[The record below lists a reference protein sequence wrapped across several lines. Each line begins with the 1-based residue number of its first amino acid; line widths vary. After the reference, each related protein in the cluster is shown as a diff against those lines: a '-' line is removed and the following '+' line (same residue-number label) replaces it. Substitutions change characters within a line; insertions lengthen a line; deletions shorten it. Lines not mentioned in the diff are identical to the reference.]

1 MVEKSIREVPAMTE
15 QPNPS
20 LYGEEPAPAAEKV
33 KAPGLLD
40 QVIGVFTEPVAL
52 FQKLNKAPSWAWAAG
67 ATVVMAIL
75 VTVVWGLKVDA
86 DAMIRPILEANPKVD
101 PGQYDM
107 IIGMQKKF
115 LIPFGVL
122 GSLFGVPVVVAIIA
136 FIYWLVGKATAE
148 GPQPSY
154 LQAMSAAAVPGL
166 VMLPHSLA
174 VLVMCFAREVG
185 GATPDKLSPTSLGY
199 FLHPEN
205 PKLFA
210 LLNFVDPFAIASFVL
225 TWLAT
230 RHILGLKASGATICT
245 ILVAGAGIGMRVM
258 GAR

>member
-1 MVEKSIREVPAMTE
+1 MSE
-15 QPNPS
+15 QPTPN
-20 LYGEEPAPAAEKV
+20 LYGPPSAPPPEAPQP
-33 KAPGLLD
+33 PGLFD
-40 QVIGVFTEPVAL
+40 QIIGVFTEPVAL
-52 FQKLNKAPSWAWAAG
+52 FKKLNVAPSWMWATG

-75 VTVVWGLKVDA
+75 VTIVWGLKVDA
-86 DAMIRPILEANPKVD
+86 DAMMRPMLEANPKID

-115 LIPFGVL
+115 IVPFGIL
-122 GSLFGVPVVVAIIA
+122 GSLFGVPIVVAIIA
-136 FIYWLVGKATAE
+136 GIYWLVGKGTAE
-148 GPQPSY
+148 GTQPSY

-174 VLVMCFAREVG
+174 ILAMCFAREVG
-185 GATPDKLSPTSLGY
+185 GATPDKLAPTALAF
-199 FLHPEN
+199 FLHPDN
-205 PKLFA
+205 PKIYA
-210 LLNFVDPFAIASFVL
+210 LLNFIDPFAIASFVL

-245 ILVAGAGIGMRVM
+245 LLVAIAGIGMRVM

>member
-1 MVEKSIREVPAMTE
+1 MSE
-15 QPNPS
+15 QPTPN
-20 LYGEEPAPAAEKV
+20 LYGEAPVPEAKP

-40 QVIGVFTEPVAL
+40 QIVGVFTEPVAL
-52 FQKLNKAPSWAWAAG
+52 FQKLRVAPSWAWAAG
-67 ATVVMAIL
+67 ATAFMAIL

-86 DAMIRPILEANPKVD
+86 DAMIRPVLEANPKVD
-101 PGQYDM
+101 PAQYDM

-115 LIPFGVL
+115 IVPFGIL
-122 GSLFGVPVVVAIIA
+122 GSLFGVPIVVAIVA

-148 GPQPSY
+148 GEPPSY

-174 VLVMCFAREVG
+174 ILAMCFAREVG
-185 GATPDKLSPTSLGY
+185 GLTPDKLSPTSLGY

-205 PKLFA
+205 AKLWT
-210 LLNFVDPFAIASFVL
+210 LLNFADPFVIASWVM

-230 RHILGLKASGATICT
+230 RHLLGLKASGATIAT
-245 ILVAGAGIGMRVM
+245 LLVALAGVGMRVL

>member
-1 MVEKSIREVPAMTE
+1 MSDQPTPSI
-15 QPNPS
+15 
-20 LYGEEPAPAAEKV
+20 YGEEPAPAEPP

-40 QVIGVFTEPVAL
+40 QIIGVFTEPVAL

-67 ATVVMAIL
+67 ATAIMAII
-75 VTVVWGLKVDA
+75 VTIVWGLRVDM
-86 DAMIRPILEANPKVD
+86 DAMLRPILEANPKID
-101 PGQYDM
+101 SAKIDT
-107 IIGMQKKF
+107 IIEMQKKF
-115 LIPFGVL
+115 IIPFGIL
-122 GSLFGVPVVVAIIA
+122 GSLFGVPIVVAIIA

-185 GATPDKLSPTSLGY
+185 GATPDKLSPTSLGF
-199 FLHPEN
+199 FLHPDN
-205 PKLFA
+205 PKLLA

-245 ILVAGAGIGMRVM
+245 VLVAVAGIGMRVM

>member
-1 MVEKSIREVPAMTE
+1 MSD
-15 QPNPS
+15 QPTPS
-20 LYGEEPAPAAEKV
+20 LYGEQPAPAEKP

-40 QVIGVFTEPVAL
+40 QIIGVFTEPVTL
-52 FQKLNKAPSWAWAAG
+52 FKKLNAAPSWVWATA

-75 VTVVWGLKVDA
+75 VTIVWGLKVDA
-86 DAMIRPILEANPKVD
+86 DAMMRPMLEANPKID
-101 PGQYDM
+101 SSQYDM

-115 LIPFGVL
+115 IVPFGIL
-122 GSLFGVPVVVAIIA
+122 GSLFGVPIVVAIIA
-136 FIYWLVGKATAE
+136 GIYWLVGKGTAE
-148 GPQPSY
+148 VTQPSY

-174 VLVMCFAREVG
+174 ILAMCFAREVG
-185 GATPDKLSPTSLGY
+185 GATPDKLAPTSLAF

-205 PKLFA
+205 PKIYA

-245 ILVAGAGIGMRVM
+245 VLVAIAGIGMRVM

>member
-1 MVEKSIREVPAMTE
+1 MSD
-15 QPNPS
+15 QPTPS
-20 LYGEEPAPAAEKV
+20 LYGEQPAPAEKP
-33 KAPGLLD
+33 KAPGPLD
-40 QVIGVFTEPVAL
+40 QIIGVFTEPVAL
-52 FQKLNKAPSWAWAAG
+52 FKKLNVAPSWMWATG

-75 VTVVWGLKVDA
+75 VTIVWGLKVDA
-86 DAMIRPILEANPKVD
+86 DAMMRPMLEANPKID

-115 LIPFGVL
+115 IVPMGIF
-122 GSLFGVPVVVAIIA
+122 GSLIGVPAVVAIVA
-136 FIYWLVGKATAE
+136 FFYWLVGKGTAE
-148 GPQPSY
+148 GGKPSY

-174 VLVMCFAREVG
+174 ILVMCFAREVG
-185 GATPDKLSPTSLGY
+185 GATPDKLAPTSLGY

-205 PKLFA
+205 PKLYA
-210 LLNFVDPFAIASFVL
+210 LLNFVDPFVIASWAL

-230 RHILGLKASGATICT
+230 RHIMGLKASGATICT
-245 ILVAGAGIGMRVM
+245 VLVAALGLAFRVL

>member
-1 MVEKSIREVPAMTE
+1 MSD
-15 QPNPS
+15 QPTPS
-20 LYGEEPAPAAEKV
+20 LYGEEPAPVEKP

-40 QVIGVFTEPVAL
+40 QILGVFTEPVAL
-52 FQKLNKAPSWAWAAG
+52 FQKLNQAPSWAWAAG
-67 ATVVMAIL
+67 ATAVMAVL
-75 VTVVWGLKVDA
+75 VTIVWGLKVDM
-86 DAMIRPILEANPKVD
+86 DAMLRPILEANPKVD

-115 LIPFGVL
+115 VIPFGIL
-122 GSLFGVPVVVAIIA
+122 GSVFGVPVVVAIIA
-136 FIYWLVGKATAE
+136 FIYWLVGKGTAE
-148 GPQPSY
+148 EGKQPSY
-154 LQAMSAAAVPGL
+154 LHAMSAAAVPGL

-174 VLVMCFAREVG
+174 ILAMCFAREVG
-185 GATPDKLSPTSLGY
+185 GATPDKLAPTSLGY

-205 PKLFA
+205 PKIFA
-210 LLNFVDPFAIASFVL
+210 LLNFVDPFVIASWVL

-245 ILVAGAGIGMRVM
+245 LIVALAGIGMRVM

>member
-1 MVEKSIREVPAMTE
+1 MSE

-20 LYGEEPAPAAEKV
+20 LYGEEPTPVEQS
-33 KAPGLLD
+33 KAPGLID
-40 QVIGVFTEPVAL
+40 QLVGVFTEPVAL

-67 ATVVMAIL
+67 ATAIMAVI
-75 VTVVWGLKVDA
+75 VTVVWGLKVDM
-86 DAMIRPILEANPKVD
+86 DAMIRPVLEANPKID

-115 LIPFGVL
+115 VVPMGIL
-122 GSLFGVPVVVAIIA
+122 GSLLGVPVVVAIIA
-136 FIYWLVGKATAE
+136 FIYWLVGKGAALGE
-148 GPQPSY
+148 PPSY

-174 VLVMCFAREVG
+174 ILVMCFAREVG
-185 GATPDKLSPTSLGY
+185 GATPDKLAPTSLGY

-210 LLNFVDPFAIASFVL
+210 LLNFVDPFVIASWVM

-230 RHILGLKASGATICT
+230 RHILGLKPSGATICT
-245 ILVAGAGIGMRVM
+245 LLVALAGVGMRVM